1 MRSGAALAFVLAAAL
16 ALAGCGGSKLPKGVD
31 EDALTQ
37 AVGRA
42 IGSPSTCVLIAQAD
56 GKVLWTGGGYISCA
70 RNLPTCEGKTSTA
83 QDVLKANLAGEARF
97 ISCDSS
103 PTNRVGWAMGPV
115 PAGKGREASGL
126 RYLAVMEG
134 ERALPGIEIQD
145 RVERAFVRAG
155 F

>member
-1 MRSGAALAFVLAAAL
+1 MRSGAALALALVGAL
-16 ALAGCGGSKLPKGVD
+16 ALAGCGPKLPKGVD

-42 IGSPSTCVLIAQAD
+42 IGSPSTCVLIAEPG

-83 QDVLKANLAGEARF
+83 QDVLKASLAGEARF

-103 PTNRVGWAMGPV
+103 ATNRVGWAMGPV
-115 PAGKGREASGL
+115 PAGKGRQASGL

>member
-1 MRSGAALAFVLAAAL
+1 MRRGAVPALVLVGAL

-42 IGSPSTCVLIAQAD
+42 IGSPSTCVLIADAG

-70 RNLPTCEGKTSTA
+70 RNLPTCEGKTTTA
-83 QDVLKANLAGEARF
+83 QDVLKANLSGEARF
-97 ISCDSS
+97 LSCDSS
-103 PTNRVGWAMGPV
+103 PTNRVGWAMGPM
-115 PAGKGREASGL
+115 PAGKSRQPSGL
-126 RYLAVMEG
+126 RYVAVMEG
-134 ERALPGIEIQD
+134 DRALPGIEIQD